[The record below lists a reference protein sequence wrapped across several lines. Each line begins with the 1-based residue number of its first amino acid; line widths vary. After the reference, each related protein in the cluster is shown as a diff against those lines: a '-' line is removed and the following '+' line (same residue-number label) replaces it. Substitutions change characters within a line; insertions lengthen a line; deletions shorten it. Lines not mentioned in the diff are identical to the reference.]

1 MPTFVGTWRGVFD
14 TRCNGFHGPSGQPSQ
29 SLMSPIRPG
38 PAGHGGFLEGGV
50 LNVKIRAGSPKQ
62 PYVKPKLLVGYG
74 CPCPPHQVEIAPLR
88 STESAIDSKPF
99 IVPQGIHDGSDGRGP
114 LVPITAEFHVR
125 PMWFKESFSWGPGER
140 QDFDNLNAK
149 HENSFNGPVG
159 RKSGIQTVTLLEVLF
174 EANSHDGM
182 INPGG
187 RSLGVTSVS
196 PRDCVPARIRT
207 NTIGRVRN
215 IHVIVPHGQ
224 ELVTDMGKITGDE
237 FLSNLVVAD
246 MTIHGN
252 NGAVPY
258 SWQPEANSGQPPL
271 MLAFGELKDFHSMH
285 MLFPKNC
292 DPGADAPDLGA
303 NGLGEVR
310 SPPQLFENQLSYG
323 DPIKSDLGFL
333 KKENIDMFK
342 FSSFQ
347 SRQTTSPSRNVG
359 TGDAER
365 FVMATWALTRKT
377 QSIVEQVP
385 SPKAVVTHMR
395 VSMMAIALL
404 AGPIAVL
411 LKVHQHV
418 VPGSNVNL
426 GMQRRTE
433 TMMGHA
439 AGQVRNI
446 NHMKTRSEKQT
457 QNMKASVPHSFTSQF
472 FA

>member
-1 MPTFVGTWRGVFD
+1 MKTEYEADWAR
-14 TRCNGFHGPSGQPSQ
+14 NINYH
-29 SLMSPIRPG
+29 LL
-38 PAGHGGFLEGGV
+38 LEGGM
-50 LNVKIRAGSPKQ
+50 LNVKIRAGSLRQ
-62 PYVKPKLLVGYG
+62 PNVKPKLLVGYG
-74 CPCPPHQVEIAPLR
+74 SPCPPYQVKIAPLR
-88 STESAIDSKPF
+88 SAESAIDSQPF
-99 IVPQGIHDGSDGRGP
+99 IVPQSVHDGSDGRGP

-125 PMWFKESFSWGPGER
+125 TMWFKESFSGGPGER

-149 HENSFNGPVG
+149 HEDSFNGPVC
-159 RKSGIQTVTLLEVLF
+159 RKSGIQTVALLKVLF

-224 ELVTDMGKITGDE
+224 ELVTDMGKITSDE

-246 MTIHGN
+246 MPIHGY

-258 SWQPEANSGQPPL
+258 GRQPEANSGQPPL
-271 MLAFGELKDFHSMH
+271 VLAFGELKDFHSMH

-292 DPGADAPDLGA
+292 DPGAGAPDLGA

-377 QSIVEQVP
+377 QSVVEKTP
-385 SPKAVVTHMR
+385 NPESVVTHMR
-395 VSMMAIALL
+395 MALMAIAIL
-404 AGPIAVL
+404 ACPVDVL
-411 LKVHQHV
+411 LHVHRHN
-418 VPGSNVNL
+418 VPGTTVKL
-426 GMQRRTE
+426 DMRGEVTL
-433 TMMGHA
+433 MGHE

-446 NHMKTRSEKQT
+446 NQMEKRHGNQT
-457 QNMKASVPHSFTSQF
+457 QNMKAIVPHGFYSQF